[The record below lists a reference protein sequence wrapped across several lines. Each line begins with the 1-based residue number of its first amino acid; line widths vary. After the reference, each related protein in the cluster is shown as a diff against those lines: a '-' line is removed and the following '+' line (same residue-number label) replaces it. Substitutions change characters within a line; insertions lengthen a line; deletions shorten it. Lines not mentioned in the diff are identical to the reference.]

1 MSVGGLQN
9 DCGSQMDSSGSQF
22 IGACD
27 TVVLAKIDV
36 VKRRWF
42 HMQNLTD
49 ENIVEYLGSLLHCG
63 TVYWC
68 YSVSQL
74 NTCIRKQ
81 NNFLFVIFY
90 LKYWTK
96 PKETLLSRRKK
107 SFRCNCM
114 LQQRQD
120 QFSHYATDILKSV

>member
-9 DCGSQMDSSGSQF
+9 VCSSQMDSSGSPF

-27 TVVLAKIDV
+27 TAVLAKIDV

-68 YSVSQL
+68 YSLSQL

-81 NNFLFVIFY
+81 NNFLYVIFY
-90 LKYWTK
+90 FKYFTKLKK
-96 PKETLLSRRKK
+96 NFVIQRKK
-107 SFRCNCM
+107 VSGVTVCCNSI
-114 LQQRQD
+114 LGFHLR
-120 QFSHYATDILKSV
+120 FSHY

>member
-9 DCGSQMDSSGSQF
+9 VCVSQMDSSDSPF

-27 TVVLAKIDV
+27 TAVLAKIDV

-68 YSVSQL
+68 YSLSQF

-81 NNFLFVIFY
+81 NNFY
-90 LKYWTK
+90 
-96 PKETLLSRRKK
+96 
-107 SFRCNCM
+107 M
-114 LQQRQD
+114 
-120 QFSHYATDILKSV
+120 

>member
-9 DCGSQMDSSGSQF
+9 VCVSQMDSSDSPF

-27 TVVLAKIDV
+27 TAVLAKIDV

-68 YSVSQL
+68 YSLSQF

-81 NNFLFVIFY
+81 NNFLYVIFY
-90 LKYWTK
+90 FKYWTK
-96 PKETLLSRRKK
+96 LKKTLLSRRKK
-107 SFRCNCM
+107 VSGVTVCCN
-114 LQQRQD
+114 
-120 QFSHYATDILKSV
+120 SILGSVFTLLIC